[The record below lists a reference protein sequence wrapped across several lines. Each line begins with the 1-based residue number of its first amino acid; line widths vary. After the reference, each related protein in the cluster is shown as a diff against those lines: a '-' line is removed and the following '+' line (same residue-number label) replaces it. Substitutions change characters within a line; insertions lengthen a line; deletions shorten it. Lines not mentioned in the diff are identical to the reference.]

1 MGDSALALLHYG
13 ITDVPGR
20 GQDEV
25 QVCTVSLCVS
35 NATPFPSSSERVP
48 EASESKSQLEG

>member
-48 EASESKSQLEG
+48 EASENKSQLEG